1 MRAGLARACAAA
13 LQASSGDAQSCSSA
27 AQRVIAQHV
36 VEGQPPAL
44 PCPHRDCGVLAVT
57 VSIVH
62 NLPGSQEEGL
72 LLGRSG
78 GTDQPAEACSRGE
91 ENGGPSAAKGCS
103 DGGGQ
108 YVDVEL
114 GVVHNSRSLAFAYWL
129 HGMPAPH
136 CTILRQPQ
144 VPSGAAEKP
153 GARMCCEGA
162 RKRWRLPVAT

>member
-13 LQASSGDAQSCSSA
+13 LQANSGEAQSCSSA
-27 AQRVIAQHV
+27 CQRVIARHV
-36 VEGQPPAL
+36 VEGQPPGL

-57 VSIVH
+57 VSIVDGP
-62 NLPGSQEEGL
+62 LGTEKEGL
-72 LLGRSG
+72 LLGHPSSA
-78 GTDQPAEACSRGE
+78 DQPAEACSKGE
-91 ENGGPSAAKGCS
+91 ENKGPPAAEGCRH
-103 DGGGQ
+103 GGGQ

-114 GVVHNSRSLAFAYWL
+114 GVVHNSRSMAFAYWS
-129 HGMPAPH
+129 HGMHAPH

-144 VPSGAAEKP
+144 VPSGAGEKP